1 MEFDATA
8 TARRALWI
16 GGGQWAGKSTVAV
29 KLALRHGLTA
39 YLYDRHDARGHDD
52 RRIADRVRRGEP
64 PAGPDPETT
73 WVRTDPARMAVDTLA
88 AFPRRFA
95 WVLDDLSAL
104 VPGRRVVA
112 EGWGLRPELVAPV
125 VESLRQLVV
134 LVPTAE
140 FRARQIDRLP
150 RARAVTTGVSDPER
164 ALRNRWAR
172 DELVAADAVVQAER
186 LGVRVI
192 RVDGSLHGDQLTDL
206 VAEHFAAYL

>member
-1 MEFDATA
+1 MEFDANA

-29 KLALRHGLTA
+29 NLALRHGLTA

-52 RRIADRVRRGEP
+52 RRVADRIRRGEP
-64 PAGPDPETT
+64 PGGPDPDAT
-73 WVRTDPARMAVDTLA
+73 WVHTDPARMAAETLA
-88 AFPRRFA
+88 SFPRRFE

-125 VESLRQLVV
+125 VESVRQMVV
-134 LVPTAE
+134 LAPTAE
-140 FRARQIDRLP
+140 FRAYQITRLP
-150 RARAVTTGVSDPER
+150 RASVTLAGVSNPER

-172 DELVAADAVVQAER
+172 DELVAADAEAQAER

-192 RVDGSLHGDQLTDL
+192 QVDGSRDGDQLTAL
-206 VAEHFAAYL
+206 VADHFAAYL